1 MRGGHLVFSLLHTKL
16 CMLPAL
22 LSPLDNDRD
31 CLAEV
36 VSISSPHQVIRTC
49 TLLLHTTRAYS
60 SVVYYLRCFYREDL
74 AILSW
79 FLFVQPF
86 VYILG
91 DSRCL
96 VYAFGCNPEPVI

>member
-1 MRGGHLVFSLLHTKL
+1 M
-16 CMLPAL
+16 
-22 LSPLDNDRD
+22 
-31 CLAEV
+31 
-36 VSISSPHQVIRTC
+36 
-49 TLLLHTTRAYS
+49 
-60 SVVYYLRCFYREDL
+60 EDL

-91 DSRCL
+91 DSCCL